1 MADDPVDETFIQ
13 PADIASSYYDFA
25 SYISK
30 TRMLTF
36 WHQLDEVVQSKPS
49 TVLEVGVGP
58 GLVAGTL
65 REFNI
70 HLTTLDINPA
80 LTPDRLGSVR
90 ELDEHVAEDEFDT
103 VLCARV
109 LHHLP
114 FEDFE
119 RCIAQLMRAARN
131 RVIITLPVDEAR
143 IYLALRRTAGAY
155 AIRSIALPRWLK
167 TVASKLVSRGDERYE
182 MLWKINSSSAT
193 HKEVVASVLRRHAH
207 IDSWYEV
214 PEDRSHA
221 VVVLRPR

>member
-1 MADDPVDETFIQ
+1 MTDDAEAETSIQ

-36 WHQLDEVVQSKPS
+36 WHQLDEVVQSKPT

-65 REFNI
+65 REFDI

-80 LTPDRLGSVR
+80 LRPDRLGSVR
-90 ELDEHVAEDEFDT
+90 ELDELVGEDEFDT

-119 RCIAQLMRAARN
+119 RCIHQLMRAARN
-131 RVIITLPVDEAR
+131 RVIITLPVDEVR
-143 IYLALRRTAGAY
+143 LYLALRRTAGAY
-155 AIRSIALPRWLK
+155 SISTIALPRWLK
-167 TVASKLVSRGDERYE
+167 TMASKVMTRGDRRYE
-182 MLWKINSSSAT
+182 MLWKIDSTPAT
-193 HKEVVASVLRRHAH
+193 SKETVAAVLGRHAH
-207 IDSWYEV
+207 IDKWYEV